1 MMPELKKILVVDDEA
16 SMRHMLQLV
25 LEKEGYQV
33 TETAEGG
40 AALTL
45 LQEEPF
51 DVVLCDI
58 RMPGMDGRMFL
69 QEAARL
75 KLAPTIIM
83 MSAYGTIDTAIECMK
98 SGAYDYIA
106 KPFKPDEVVLTLK
119 KAEERFRLRQEN
131 FRLREELARSGA
143 SSGTGGIIYR
153 STAMAQV
160 MTLIGRVADSAS
172 SVLITGE
179 TGTGKEL
186 VARALH
192 SEGGRK
198 RGPFVAVN
206 CSAISSSLME
216 SELFGHVKGAFTGAD
231 REKKGLF
238 AVADGGTLFL
248 DEIGELP
255 LELQP
260 KLLRVLQEGE
270 ILRVGETRPRKVDVR
285 VLAATARDLREEV
298 EKGRFRDDLFYR
310 LAVVEIQIPPL
321 RERSEDIPLLAEN
334 FVRRIAARERRSLPE
349 LQADAMEVLQG
360 YPWPGNVRELE
371 NFMEKTMI
379 FCRGE
384 TIDLASLPWE
394 VRRRN
399 RSEMES
405 MSLKQATMRLE
416 CEYIRKALAAT
427 GGNRTRA
434 ARLLEISLRG
444 LLYKMKE
451 YELD

>member
-1 MMPELKKILVVDDEA
+1 MIPELKKILVVDDEA
-16 SMRHMLQLV
+16 AMRHMLQLV
-25 LEKEGYQV
+25 LEREGYQV
-33 TETAEGG
+33 SEAAEGG
-40 AALTL
+40 VALEL
-45 LQEEPF
+45 LQAELF

-58 RMPGMDGRMFL
+58 RMPEMDGRMFL
-69 QEAARL
+69 QEVARL
-75 KLAPTIIM
+75 KLTPTIIM

-98 SGAYDYIA
+98 RGAYDYIS

-131 FRLREELARSGA
+131 LRLREELARSGVA
-143 SSGTGGIIYR
+143 SGMGGIVYR
-153 STAMAQV
+153 STAMDQV
-160 MTLIGRVADSAS
+160 MTLVARVADSSS
-172 SVLITGE
+172 SVLVTGE

-186 VARALH
+186 VARSLH
-192 SEGGRK
+192 AEGGR
-198 RGPFVAVN
+198 RGGPFVAVN

-238 AVADGGTLFL
+238 AAADGGTLFL

-298 EKGRFRDDLFYR
+298 EKSRFRDDLFYR
-310 LAVVEIQIPPL
+310 LAVVEIHIPPL
-321 RERSEDIPLLAEN
+321 RDRSEDIPLLAEN
-334 FVRRIAARERRSLPE
+334 FVRRIAAREGRPMPE
-349 LQADAMEVLQG
+349 LQGDALEVLQG
-360 YPWPGNVRELE
+360 YPWSGNVRELE

-379 FCRGE
+379 FCRGDA
-384 TIDLASLPWE
+384 IDLASLPWE

-399 RSEMES
+399 RNETENL
-405 MSLKQATMRLE
+405 SLKRASVRLE
-416 CEYIRKALAAT
+416 CEYIRKALATA
-427 GGNRTRA
+427 GGNRTQA

-451 YELD
+451 YGIE

>member
-1 MMPELKKILVVDDEA
+1 MTAELKKILVVDDEA

-40 AALTL
+40 AALEL

-58 RMPGMDGRMFL
+58 RMPGMDGLTFL
-69 QEAARL
+69 QDAARC
-75 KLAPTIIM
+75 KAAPTIIM
-83 MSAYGTIDTAIECMK
+83 MSAFGTIDTAIECMK
-98 SGAYDYIA
+98 RGAYDYVS

-131 FRLREELARSGA
+131 LRLREELARSGA
-143 SSGTGGIIYR
+143 PSGTGGIIYR
-153 STAMAQV
+153 STAMAQL

-192 SEGGRK
+192 GEGGR
-198 RGPFVAVN
+198 RGGPFVAVN

-238 AVADGGTLFL
+238 AAADGGTLFL

-270 ILRVGETRPRKVDVR
+270 ILRVGETRPRRVDVR

-298 EKGRFRDDLFYR
+298 EKSRFRDDLFYR
-310 LAVVEIQIPPL
+310 LAVVEIYIPPL
-321 RERSEDIPLLAEN
+321 RDRSEDIPLLAEN
-334 FVRRIAARERRSLPE
+334 FVRRIAAREGRPVPQ
-349 LQADAMEVLQG
+349 LQADALEVLQG

-384 TIDLASLPWE
+384 TIGLASLPWE

-399 RSEMES
+399 RNEAENL
-405 MSLKQATMRLE
+405 SLKQASMRLE
-416 CEYIRKALAAT
+416 GEYIRKALTAT
-427 GGNRTRA
+427 GGNRTQA

-451 YELD
+451 YEIE

>member
-1 MMPELKKILVVDDEA
+1 MTSELKKILVVDDEA

-25 LEKEGYQV
+25 LEREGYQV

-40 AALTL
+40 AALEL
-45 LQEEPF
+45 LREEPF

-58 RMPGMDGRMFL
+58 RMPGMDGLTFL
-69 QEAARL
+69 QEAARC
-75 KLAPTIIM
+75 KASPTIIM
-83 MSAYGTIDTAIECMK
+83 MSAFGTIDTAIECMK
-98 SGAYDYIA
+98 RGAYDYVS

-131 FRLREELARSGA
+131 LRLREELARSGA
-143 SSGTGGIIYR
+143 PSGTGGIIYR
-153 STAMAQV
+153 STAMAQL

-192 SEGGRK
+192 GEGGR
-198 RGPFVAVN
+198 RGGPFVAVN

-238 AVADGGTLFL
+238 AAADGGTLFL

-270 ILRVGETRPRKVDVR
+270 ILRVGETRPRRVDVR

-298 EKGRFRDDLFYR
+298 EKSRFRDDLFYR
-310 LAVVEIQIPPL
+310 LAVVEIYIPPL
-321 RERSEDIPLLAEN
+321 RDRSEDIPLLAEN
-334 FVRRIAARERRSLPE
+334 FVRRIAAREGRPVPQ
-349 LQADAMEVLQG
+349 LQADALEVLQG

-384 TIDLASLPWE
+384 TIGLASLPWE

-399 RSEMES
+399 RNEAENL
-405 MSLKQATMRLE
+405 SLKQASMRLE
-416 CEYIRKALAAT
+416 GEYIRKALTAT
-427 GGNRTRA
+427 GGNRTQA

-451 YELD
+451 YEIE